1 VMLPLPSLSPPFQA
15 ADPRRLIF
23 IALPSAIQVTGG

>member
-1 VMLPLPSLSPPFQA
+1 VMLPLPSFSPPFQA

-23 IALPSAIQVTGG
+23 MARSPLR